1 MSKRRAVKRTSRRG
15 RPLSSLAKAIILVG
29 TLLMSIVIT
38 ILAVMTPTDKRS
50 QAVSCNDSNC
60 QNVKNGSYW
69 MITNCNAPGDPDG
82 DQQLCNYKG
91 RVGICRGRDYCCP
104 GSGQQWT
111 TDMTACATPTN
122 TPTKT
127 PTPTNTPTQTPT
139 YTPTKTPTNTPTKTP
154 TPTRPAGATA
164 TPTPTRVGSTATPTN
179 SPTPTPLGYVLNS
192 CNKSCSSDADCPSG
206 LVCFGGNIFGT
217 GKTCRNQYCTDKFSC
232 LCDDGGINGNL
243 NLVSP
248 TPEGGLASGGPTLPL
263 TITSFT
269 NSSGQ
274 ASARPLFSGTTVP
287 GAKVTITVLPDG
299 VSGEVTA
306 DANGR
311 WKWQPE
317 KPLTAGQKDLL
328 IVSRKDG
335 GQGQVTQKFTAVA
348 GRSFSFGWIIVIL
361 VIVAVGFGAYVY
373 YKSL

>member
-1 MSKRRAVKRTSRRG
+1 MIIHIALMSKRHTSRRTSSRGG
-15 RPLSSLAKAIILVG
+15 RSLSSLAKAIILVG

-60 QNVKNGSYW
+60 QNVRNGSYW

-82 DQQLCNYKG
+82 DQQLCNYSG
-91 RVGICRGRDYCCP
+91 RVGICRGREYCCP

-111 TDMTACATPTN
+111 TDMTACATPTPTKTPTS

-127 PTPTNTPTQTPT
+127 PTPTQ
-139 YTPTKTPTNTPTKTP
+139 
-154 TPTRPAGATA
+154 RQG
-164 TPTPTRVGSTATPTN
+164 TPTPTRVGATATPTN

-192 CNKSCSSDADCPSG
+192 CNKSCRNDSDCPSG

-232 LCDDGGINGNL
+232 ICDDAGISGNL

-248 TPEGGLASGGPTLPL
+248 TPEGGLASGGPSLPL

-274 ASARPLFSGTTVP
+274 AGARPVFSGTTTP
-287 GAKVTITVLPDG
+287 GAKVTVTVLPDG
-299 VSGEVTA
+299 VSGEVVA

-317 KPLTAGQKDLL
+317 KPLSAGEKDLL
-328 IVSRKDG
+328 VVARKDG
-335 GQGQVTQKFTAVA
+335 GQGQVTQKFAVVA
-348 GRSFSFGWIIVIL
+348 GRGFSFGWIILIL